1 MVGYGTGLAVVL
13 LKLASL

>member
-1 MVGYGTGLAVVL
+1 MVGHGTGLAVVL